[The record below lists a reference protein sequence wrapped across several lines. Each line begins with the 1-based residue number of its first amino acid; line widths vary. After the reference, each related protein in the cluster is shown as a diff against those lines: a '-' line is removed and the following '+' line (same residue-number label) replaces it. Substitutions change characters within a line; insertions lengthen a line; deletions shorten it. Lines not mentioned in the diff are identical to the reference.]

1 MGGRLVSGAG
11 PTPPGGSTLLE
22 PPPPAQN
29 PMRVSRGPATAVV
42 VVFLVLLIG
51 ALGTLIRLPY
61 AVMSPG
67 PINNVLGTT
76 THSDGTTT
84 DLIVISGHESYP
96 TTGSLDFTTVRIN
109 GGPGYP
115 VNVWAVLGA
124 WLDPRQDVYPVD
136 VIFPPQQTAEQVQQ
150 ENTAE
155 MVDSQQEATAVA
167 LREAGF
173 TVTEKVSIAAVSA
186 DAPSGTTFQPGDVLV
201 SIGGTDVTSADTA
214 RAAIQKAS
222 PGSTVDVVVDRG
234 GTKVALKAKT
244 GASGG
249 RTILG
254 VVLKIDFQFPFSVSI
269 DAGNVG
275 GPSAGLMFSLGI
287 YDKVTNGALTGGQNI
302 AGTGTIDSSGKVGPI
317 GGIRQKLVGARQGGA
332 GYFLAPADN
341 CDEVRGAVPDGLQ
354 AIKVATF
361 DEAKDAVDKI
371 AAGDT
376 KSLPAC

>member
-1 MGGRLVSGAG
+1 VSWTGS
-11 PTPPGGSTLLE
+11 TPPGTTTLD
-22 PPPPAQN
+22 PPPPAAD
-29 PMRVSRGPATAVV
+29 PMRVSSGPATALV
-42 VVFLVLLIG
+42 VVFLGLLLG
-51 ALGTLIRLPY
+51 ALGTLIQLPY

-67 PINNVLGTT
+67 PISNVLGPT
-76 THSDGTTT
+76 THSDGSTS
-84 DLIVISGHESYP
+84 DLIVVSGQETFP

-115 VNVWAVLGA
+115 VNVWAVFGA
-124 WLDPRQDVYPVD
+124 WLDPRQDVYPID
-136 VIFPPQQTAEQVQQ
+136 AIFPPQQTAEEVQQ
-150 ENTAE
+150 ENQAE

-167 LREAGF
+167 LRAAGF
-173 TVTEKVSIAAVSA
+173 PVTEKVSIAAVSA
-186 DAPSGTTFQPGDVLV
+186 DAPSGTVFQKGDVLV
-201 SIGGTDVTSADTA
+201 SIGGAEVTSADSA
-214 RAAIQKAS
+214 RAAIQKAT

-249 RTILG
+249 RTVLG
-254 VVLKIDFQFPFSVSI
+254 VVLKIDFQFPFSVTI

-287 YDKVTNGALTGGQNI
+287 YDKVTTGALTGGQNI

-332 GYFLAPADN
+332 SYFLAPADN
-341 CDEVRGAVPDGLQ
+341 CEEVRGSVPDGLQ

-361 DEAKDAVDKI
+361 DDAK
-371 AAGDT
+371 AALEQISAANP
-376 KSLPAC
+376 KNLPAC

>member
-1 MGGRLVSGAG
+1 MSATG
-11 PTPPGGSTLLE
+11 PTPPGGPTLLE
-22 PPPPAQN
+22 PPPPAKD
-29 PMRVSRGPATAVV
+29 PMRVSRGPATALV

-76 THSDGTTT
+76 THTDGTTT
-84 DLIVISGHESYP
+84 DLIAISGHESYP
-96 TTGSLDFTTVRIN
+96 TTGTLDFTTVRIN

-115 VNVWAVLGA
+115 VNVWSVLGA

-136 VIFPPQQTAEQVQQ
+136 VIFPPQQTADQVQQ

-186 DAPSGTTFQPGDVLV
+186 DAPSGTTFHTGDVLV

-214 RAAIQKAS
+214 RAAIQKAT

-234 GTKVALKAKT
+234 GTKVALKAKS

-254 VVLKIDFQFPFSVSI
+254 VVLKIDFQFPFSVTI

-332 GYFLAPADN
+332 SYFLAPADN

-354 AIKVATF
+354 AVRVATF
-361 DEAKDAVDKI
+361 DDAKAAVDKI
-371 AAGDT
+371 AAGNPQG
-376 KSLPAC
+376 LPAC

>member
-1 MGGRLVSGAG
+1 MSWTGS
-11 PTPPGGSTLLE
+11 TPPGGPTVLE
-22 PPPPAQN
+22 PTPDTPDA
-29 PMRVSRGPATAVV
+29 MKVSRGPATAVV
-42 VVFLVLLIG
+42 VVFLGLLVG
-51 ALGTLIRLPY
+51 VLGTLIRLPY
-61 AVMSPG
+61 AVMGPG
-67 PINNVLGTT
+67 PISNVLGTT
-76 THSDGTTT
+76 THGDGSSS

-115 VNVWAVLGA
+115 VNVWTVLGA
-124 WLDPRQDVYPVD
+124 WIDPRQDVYPVD

-150 ENTAE
+150 ENQAE

-167 LREAGF
+167 LRAAGVP
-173 TVTEKVSIAAVSA
+173 VTEKVSIATVAA

-201 SIGGTDVTSADTA
+201 SIAGTTITSADVA
-214 RAAIQKAS
+214 RQAIQKVS
-222 PGSTVDVVVDRG
+222 PGGTIDVVVQRGGSTVV
-234 GTKVALKAKT
+234 LKAKT

-287 YDKVTNGALTGGQNI
+287 YDKITNGALTGGQNI
-302 AGTGTIDSSGKVGPI
+302 AGTGTINSAGNVGAI

-332 GYFLAPADN
+332 TYFLAPADN

-361 DEAKDAVDKI
+361 DEAKASAEKI

-376 KSLPAC
+376 RALPAC

>member
-1 MGGRLVSGAG
+1 MK
-11 PTPPGGSTLLE
+11 
-22 PPPPAQN
+22 
-29 PMRVSRGPATAVV
+29 VSRGPATALV
-42 VVFLVLLIG
+42 VVFLGLLLG

-67 PINNVLGTT
+67 PISNVLGTT
-76 THSDGTTT
+76 THSDGTTS
-84 DLIVISGHESYP
+84 DLIVVTGHESYP

-115 VNVWAVLGA
+115 VNVWAVIGA
-124 WLDPRQDVYPVD
+124 WIDPRQDVYPVD

-150 ENTAE
+150 ENQAE

-167 LREAGF
+167 LRAAGF
-173 TVTEKVSIAAVSA
+173 PVTEKVSVAAVSP
-186 DAPSGTTFQPGDVLV
+186 DAPSGTTFQPGDVFV
-201 SIGGTDVTSADTA
+201 SIGGTEVTSADVA
-214 RAAIQKAS
+214 RQAIQKAT
-222 PGSTVDVVVDRG
+222 PGSTIDVVVERG
-234 GTKVALKAKT
+234 GTQVALKAKT
-244 GASGG
+244 GAAGG
-249 RTILG
+249 RTVLG
-254 VVLKIDFQFPFSVSI
+254 VVLKVDFQFPFSVKI

-332 GYFLAPADN
+332 SYFLAPADN
-341 CDEVRGAVPDGLQ
+341 CNEVRGAVPDGLQ
-354 AIKVATF
+354 AIKIATF
-361 DEAKDAVDKI
+361 DDARAAVEKI
-371 AAGDT
+371 AAGDP

>member
-1 MGGRLVSGAG
+1 MSGTG
-11 PTPPGGSTLLE
+11 PTPPGGGSTLLE
-22 PPPPAQN
+22 PPPPAQD
-29 PMRVSRGPATAVV
+29 PMRVSKGPATAVV
-42 VVFLVLLIG
+42 VVFLALLIG

-84 DLIVISGHESYP
+84 DLIVISGHESFP

-186 DAPSGTTFQPGDVLV
+186 DAPSGTTFQPGDILV
-201 SIGGTDVTSADTA
+201 SIGGTEVTSADTA

-287 YDKVTNGALTGGQNI
+287 YDKVTDGALTGGQNI

-332 GYFLAPADN
+332 SYFLAPADN
-341 CDEVRGAVPDGLQ
+341 CNEVRGAVPDGLQ